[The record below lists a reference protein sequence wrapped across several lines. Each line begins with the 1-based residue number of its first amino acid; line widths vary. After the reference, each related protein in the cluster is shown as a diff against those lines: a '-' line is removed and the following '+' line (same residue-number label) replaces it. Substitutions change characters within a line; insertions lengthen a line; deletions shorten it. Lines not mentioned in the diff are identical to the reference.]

1 MDYLF
6 RDEEFMDPFAA
17 VHKRSFDDDGDV
29 EKASFKLVSGTFAN
43 KIAYLMTHYDVKYS
57 IVCVCCVSW

>member
-1 MDYLF
+1 
-6 RDEEFMDPFAA
+6 MDPFAA